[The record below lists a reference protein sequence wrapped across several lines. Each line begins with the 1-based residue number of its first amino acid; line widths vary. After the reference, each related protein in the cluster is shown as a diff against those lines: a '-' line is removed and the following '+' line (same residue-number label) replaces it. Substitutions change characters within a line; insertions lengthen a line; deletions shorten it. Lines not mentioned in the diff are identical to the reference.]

1 MENYCAFL
9 RGVNVNGTSM
19 KMIEVSKVF
28 ADAEMEDISTV
39 LATGNIIF
47 SSNKNRSDLKH
58 ILEKEMSNYFN
69 YEAFLFLKTKKEVAD
84 IFSKNP
90 FIKSEDNHI
99 YIFVGI
105 EGIEN
110 LLLEEFIQSTESEN
124 EKGAIVQQTFY
135 WQVAKGNTL
144 DSNFG
149 KVLGKKYLKEKM
161 TSRNLNTIEKTL
173 KKF

>member
-1 MENYCAFL
+1 MENYCAFR

-28 ADAEMEDISTV
+28 ADAGMEDVSTV

-58 ILEKEMSNYFN
+58 ILEKAMSNYFN

-161 TSRNLNTIEKTL
+161 TSRNLNTIEKIL